1 MSLALRSSL
10 LTGYGFRHGFS
21 LRAGGASE
29 PPFASLNLG
38 RGLGDRPESV
48 SENHARL
55 AIDIGYRPD
64 RLYEVSQVHGA
75 HVAHVEPGLTPAA
88 FRVREADALIGMHAE
103 CAVGIRVADCVP
115 ILLADP
121 ASGAVAAVH
130 AGWRGVVGG
139 VVGAAVQALSVSSGA
154 GPDTLLAAVFP
165 SIGPA
170 AFEIGDD
177 VAAQLVEAGGAACV
191 TRASDGRAHADLG
204 GAVAAQLARAGL
216 ATSRIARTPGCTFS
230 DSARF
235 FSHRRDAGRTGRH
248 LAVIVPRC

>member
-1 MSLALRSSL
+1 VSLALRSSL

-21 LRAGGASE
+21 LREGGASE

-55 AIDIGYRPD
+55 AADIGYRPD

-75 HVAHVEPGLTPAA
+75 QVAWVEPALAPAA
-88 FRVREADALIGMHAE
+88 FRVREADALIGAHAD
-103 CAVGIRVADCVP
+103 CAIGIRVADCVP

-121 ASGAVAAVH
+121 TSGAVAAVH

-139 VVGAAVQALSVSSGA
+139 VVGAAVQALSVTAGA
-154 GPDTLLAAVFP
+154 GPDTLLAAIFP
-165 SIGPA
+165 AIGPA
-170 AFEIGDD
+170 AFAIGDD
-177 VAAQLVEAGGAACV
+177 VAAQLAEVAGAACV
-191 TRASDGRAHADLG
+191 MRAADGRAHADLG
-204 GAVAAQLARAGL
+204 QAVAAQLAQAGL
-216 ATSRIARTPGCTFS
+216 VPPRIARTPGCTFS
-230 DSARF
+230 DSTRF

>member
-1 MSLALRSSL
+1 VSLVLRSSL

-21 LRAGGASE
+21 LRTGGVSE

-38 RGLGDRPESV
+38 RGLGDRLESV
-48 SENHARL
+48 IENHARL
-55 AIDIGYRPD
+55 AVEIGYRPD

-75 HVAHVEPGLTPAA
+75 QVVQVAPARA
-88 FRVREADALIGMHAE
+88 PDEFRVNEADALIAMQAD
-103 CAVGIRVADCVP
+103 CAIGIRVADCVP

-139 VVGAAVQALSVSSGA
+139 VVGAAVHALSVSAGA
-154 GPDTLLAAVFP
+154 EPDTLLAAIFP

-170 AFEIGDD
+170 AFAIGDD
-177 VAAQLVEAGGAACV
+177 VAAQLTGAAEVACV
-191 TRASDGRAHADLG
+191 TYAPEGRAHADLG
-204 GAVAAQLARAGL
+204 QAVVAQLARAGL
-216 ATSRIARTPGCTFS
+216 ALPRIARTPGCTFS